1 MSKRM
6 VRAGTGIG
14 QIAALWA
21 MVALLGC
28 GEVTIAEGG
37 DDAVSDATGGGND
50 TAGADGSTAADGATG
65 DATGDAGGT
74 DATPDAGTDGGADAG
89 ADTGGGVTVTGQ
101 GELAFETPAAAANY
115 TKVVLRMFQTSA
127 PPIGKVYVLWLVQAD
142 DSRTFGAVLPYE
154 DIPYKPDFT
163 VSVAATAAGADPLLT
178 TVGGEVT
185 LEDEIGASKL
195 TAPKGKVLY
204 VGGLPKPAWVHV
216 VHSLAAK
223 PEGGKGYL
231 QDADAIVA
239 NVDGHR
245 EAAKA
250 AFIGGKPKLAVK
262 EAEAAHN
269 ALVGKAAAVDL
280 DGDGFKTH
288 DAAMAGGLKAP
299 ETSLH
304 HAAKHIGFA
313 KNAAPALGKGSN
325 LFVGGSLLDGAVTA
339 FDGAL
344 DKALPELE
352 GFAKGSNKDFK
363 AADDAMGAMR
373 KSMNDAIAA
382 GRKIATYTL
391 TPAP

>member
-6 VRAGTGIG
+6 VRAGKGIG
-14 QIAALWA
+14 QIAAMWA
-21 MVALLGC
+21 VVALLGC

-37 DDAVSDATGGGND
+37 GDDAVSDATGGGND
-50 TAGADGSTAADGATG
+50 ATAADGATSSDG
-65 DATGDAGGT
+65 ATGDTASDASAA
-74 DATPDAGTDGGADAG
+74 DATADGAGDAG
-89 ADTGGGVTVTGQ
+89 ADTGGGITVTGQ
-101 GELAFETPAAAANY
+101 GELSFETPGNAASY

-127 PPIGKVYVLWLVQAD
+127 PPVGKVYVLWLVQAD
-142 DSRTFGAVLPYE
+142 DSRKFGAVLPYE
-154 DIPYKPDFT
+154 DIPYKADFT
-163 VSVAATAAGADPLLT
+163 VSVASAAAGADPLLT

-185 LEDEIGASKL
+185 LEDEVGAGKL

-204 VGGLPKPAWVHV
+204 NGGLPKPAWVHV
-216 VHSLAAK
+216 VHTLAAK

-250 AFIGGKPKLAVK
+250 AFIGGKPKDAVK

-288 DAAMAGGLKAP
+288 DAPMAGGLKAP

-313 KNAAPALGKGSN
+313 KNAAPELGKGSN
-325 LFVGGSLLDGAVTA
+325 LFVGGGLLDGAVTA

-344 DKALPELE
+344 NKALPELE
-352 GFAKGSNKDFK
+352 AFAKGTNKDFK
-363 AADDAMGAMR
+363 AADDAMGALR